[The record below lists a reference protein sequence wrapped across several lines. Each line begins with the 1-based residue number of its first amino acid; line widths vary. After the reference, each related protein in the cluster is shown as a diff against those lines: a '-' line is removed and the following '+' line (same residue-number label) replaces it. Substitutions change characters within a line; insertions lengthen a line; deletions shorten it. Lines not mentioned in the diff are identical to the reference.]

1 MDAPDR
7 MKAWRR
13 GDGIPDAEIALRF
26 AGCRARGEPERSE
39 LTQRQAAERVGVS
52 QPAWR
57 AWETG
62 EDIPR
67 IDNVIRIA
75 EVTGIPVSAW
85 ASPPPAAPASA
96 PPPEAA

>member
-1 MDAPDR
+1 MR
-7 MKAWRR
+7 AWRR
-13 GDGIPDAEIALRF
+13 GEGISDAEIALRF
-26 AGCRARGEPERSE
+26 ADCRTHGEPERSE

-62 EDIPR
+62 DDVPR